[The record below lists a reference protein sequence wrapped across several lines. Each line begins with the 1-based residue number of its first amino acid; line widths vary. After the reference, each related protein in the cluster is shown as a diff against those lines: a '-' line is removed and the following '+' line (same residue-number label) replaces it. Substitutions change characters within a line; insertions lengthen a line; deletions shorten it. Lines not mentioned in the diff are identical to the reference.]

1 MKGKIGSLDKTI
13 RLSLVA
19 LVVIL
24 YFTNVIEGT
33 TAIILGLVALVLAVT
48 SFINFCP
55 IWAALGI
62 NTLKKKDN

>member
-1 MKGKIGSLDKTI
+1 MKGAIGSLDRTI
-13 RLSLVA
+13 RLSIVA

-24 YFTNVIEGT
+24 YFTGVITGT
-33 TAIILGLVALVLAVT
+33 TAIILGLVALVLAIT

-62 NTLKKKDN
+62 NTLKKK